1 MSGLQNTGNGVS
13 KVARKTGKV
22 GGQKNNKNAMK
33 HGCYQQI
40 DRIDKRTTDG
50 KLIASIEAALCD
62 ALGNP
67 SPMEILAIQREAIIA
82 WRCNK
87 FEKRILAG
95 NGDVPES
102 LERAYMQTSR
112 ALMDILRT
120 VGMKRR
126 ARPVQGLQEHL
137 RATYGVDSE

>member
-1 MSGLQNTGNGVS
+1 MNGSPRARRLVS
-13 KVARKTGKV
+13 EMAEKTGKV
-22 GGQKNNKNAMK
+22 GGQLRNKNSMK

-62 ALGNP
+62 ALGDP
-67 SPMEILAIQREAIIA
+67 SPQEILAIQRGAVIA

-95 NGDVPES
+95 NGDAPES
-102 LERAYMQTSR
+102 LDRAYMQWTR

-120 VGMKRR
+120 VGLERR
-126 ARPVQGLQEHL
+126 AKNVTDLQDYLKEN
-137 RATYGVDSE
+137 YGGETG

>member
-1 MSGLQNTGNGVS
+1 MNGSSRARRLVS
-13 KVARKTGKV
+13 DMAQKTGRV
-22 GGQKNNKNAMK
+22 GGQLRNKNSMK

-62 ALGNP
+62 ALGDP
-67 SPMEILAIQREAIIA
+67 SPQEILAIQRGAVIA

-95 NGDVPES
+95 NGDAPES
-102 LERAYMQTSR
+102 HERAYMPWTR

-120 VGMKRR
+120 EGRESR
-126 ARPVQGLQEHL
+126 AMSVMTENDNIQGKAE
-137 RATYGVDSE
+137 

>member
-1 MSGLQNTGNGVS
+1 MG
-13 KVARKTGKV
+13 
-22 GGQKNNKNAMK
+22 NKNSMT
-33 HGCYQQI
+33 HGCYQQV

-67 SPMEILAIQREAIIA
+67 SPMEILAIQRGAIIA

-87 FEKRILAG
+87 FEKHILAG
-95 NGDVPES
+95 NGDEPES
-102 LERAYMQTSR
+102 LERAYMQWVR

-120 VGMKRR
+120 VGMERR
-126 ARPVQGLQEHL
+126 AKSVTDLHEYLEGK
-137 RATYGVDSE
+137 A

>member
-1 MSGLQNTGNGVS
+1 MNGLKKTMNGVS
-13 KVARKTGKV
+13 EVAQKTHRK
-22 GGQKNNKNAMK
+22 GGQKGNKNAMK
-33 HGCYQQI
+33 HGAYQQI
-40 DRIDKRTTDG
+40 DRINKRTRDG

-62 ALGNP
+62 ALGDP
-67 SPMEILAIQREAIIA
+67 SPQQILAIQRGAVIA

-102 LERAYMQTSR
+102 LERAYMQWTR

-120 VGMKRR
+120 VGMERR
-126 ARPVQGLQEHL
+126 AKNVTDLQDYLKEN
-137 RATYGVDSE
+137 YGAGEK

>member
-1 MSGLQNTGNGVS
+1 MSSYRRVKKRLTVAS
-13 KVARKTGKV
+13 EVARKTHKV
-22 GGQKNNKNAMK
+22 GGQKGNKNAMK
-33 HGCYQQI
+33 HGAYQQI

-67 SPMEILAIQREAIIA
+67 SPQEILAIQRGAVIA

-95 NGDVPES
+95 NGDAPES
-102 LERAYMQTSR
+102 LERAYMQFSNLLS
-112 ALMDILRT
+112 AD
-120 VGMKRR
+120 
-126 ARPVQGLQEHL
+126 RPHRQTNNRWEADRQ
-137 RATYGVDSE
+137 Y

>member
-1 MSGLQNTGNGVS
+1 MTGSPKARKWVFE
-13 KVARKTGKV
+13 VAQKTGKV
-22 GGQKNNKNAMK
+22 GGQLRNKNSMK

-67 SPMEILAIQREAIIA
+67 SPQEILAIQRGAVIA

-95 NGDVPES
+95 NGDAPES
-102 LERAYMQTSR
+102 LERAYMQWTR

-120 VGMKRR
+120 VGLERR
-126 ARPVQGLQEHL
+126 AKNVMTVNDYIEGKAE
-137 RATYGVDSE
+137 